1 MWNTEERIN
10 TTFVDYFSNLFSSNV
25 NRDGEEILQHTR
37 PIVTEEMN
45 KALIKPFTEEEL
57 LKALQQMDREKAPG
71 PDGLNPGFFKDHW
84 SSVGKGVLKFAQS
97 FFEYHEINPDSNH
110 THICLIPK
118 IESPT
123 SPKDFRPISLCNV
136 AYKLI
141 SKVLADRLKPWLKFI
156 ISDNQTA
163 FVPDRLIT
171 NNILIAHELLHSLN
185 TKKSFTTIHG
195 SKAGH

>member
-97 FFEYHEINPDSNH
+97 FF
-110 THICLIPK
+110 
-118 IESPT
+118 
-123 SPKDFRPISLCNV
+123 
-136 AYKLI
+136 
-141 SKVLADRLKPWLKFI
+141 
-156 ISDNQTA
+156 
-163 FVPDRLIT
+163 
-171 NNILIAHELLHSLN
+171 
-185 TKKSFTTIHG
+185 
-195 SKAGH
+195 